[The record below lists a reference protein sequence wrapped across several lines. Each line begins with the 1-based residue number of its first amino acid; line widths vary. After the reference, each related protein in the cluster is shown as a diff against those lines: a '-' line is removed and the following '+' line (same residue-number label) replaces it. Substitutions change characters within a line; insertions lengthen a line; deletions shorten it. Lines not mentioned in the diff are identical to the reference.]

1 MNSNKDF
8 FFFFF
13 NVMLSCGRF
22 FDTPPSPFNKY
33 NERRILFNLFLNV
46 SFRLI
51 GFSFE
56 VNKTI
61 YSQHV
66 YFTQKFQLENTEI
79 SSTLSCYIIQANN
92 NINNMN
98 AICGQDCY
106 SWEFVIKFKSTIGII
121 VIVHS
126 IIATSEFKLQ
136 PLS

>member
-1 MNSNKDF
+1 MQYCPPPPPNRYN
-8 FFFFF
+8 
-13 NVMLSCGRF
+13 GR
-22 FDTPPSPFNKY
+22 S
-33 NERRILFNLFLNV
+33 ILFNLFLNV
-46 SFRLI
+46 SL
-51 GFSFE
+51 SFK

-61 YSQHV
+61 YSQHF

-79 SSTLSCYIIQANN
+79 SSTLSYYIIQANN

-98 AICGQDCY
+98 AIHGQDCY
-106 SWEFVIKFKSTIGII
+106 SWEIVIKFKSTIGII